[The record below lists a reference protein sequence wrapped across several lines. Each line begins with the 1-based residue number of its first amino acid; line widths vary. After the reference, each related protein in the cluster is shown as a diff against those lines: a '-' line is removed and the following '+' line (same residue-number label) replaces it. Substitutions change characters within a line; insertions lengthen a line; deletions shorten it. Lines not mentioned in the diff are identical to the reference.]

1 MFIPATVDRMNSI
14 LSRPSIVAI
23 HGIGAH
29 PDDAWCKNVGTAEG
43 SQQINWLD
51 NENML
56 PAVAPNIR
64 IMRYGYQSQW
74 FGEEAIRQNTST
86 VAQRLLLALRR
97 ERKVEIPCIGLDLL
111 LTLKGLPF
119 SAADLYSTL
128 LWWAGR
134 TEGKQAS

>member
-1 MFIPATVDRMNSI
+1 MYEPT

-29 PDDAWCKNVGTAEG
+29 PDDTWCKNVGAAER

-56 PAVAPNIR
+56 PAVAPNLR

-74 FGEEAIRQNTST
+74 FGKEAIRQNTST

-97 ERKVEIPCIGLDLL
+97 DRKVQSLYIRLDLL
-111 LTLKGLPF
+111 LTLEGLPF
-119 SAADLYSTL
+119 TAANLYSAL
-128 LWWAGR
+128 LWGPGR
-134 TEGKQAS
+134 TEGK